1 MGCPQTHTQLELGA
15 ERNKVFEESFQ
26 RMYCENTGQKEH
38 TTSDFLKTSRQRYK
52 GLLKYYNK
60 DEKDQLNRIMFQMPL
75 HNNSRA

>member
-26 RMYCENTGQKEH
+26 RMYCEYTGQKEH
-38 TTSDFLKTSRQRYK
+38 TTSDFLKTPRQRYK
-52 GLLKYYNK
+52 GLLKYYSK